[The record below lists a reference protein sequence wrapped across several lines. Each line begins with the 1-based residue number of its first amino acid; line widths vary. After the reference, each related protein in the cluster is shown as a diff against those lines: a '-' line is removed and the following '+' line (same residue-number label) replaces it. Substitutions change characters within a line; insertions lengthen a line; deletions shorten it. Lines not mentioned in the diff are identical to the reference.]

1 MYYIVR
7 YSGLFG
13 FIKPWTAV
21 RDGGSKDGKTFSQQ
35 FLTPSIVAGIERKF
49 FPEILNT
56 TPFKIHKIL
65 RHRLSY
71 SGISVQQEQT
81 YSFGWQEKKDTI
93 FRVPSIL
100 NRGVLLNPV
109 LHIAFGNRQDASVA
123 SGQHICLCRNEDLL
137 YSDSDIIEVDEYSFE
152 QDIER
157 FQGYELMFETTNDA
171 FLVGFNRLNNNE
183 PMYGYL
189 KIVGTPVRETY
200 GTI

>member
-1 MYYIVR
+1 MYHIVR

-35 FLTPSIVAGIERKF
+35 FLTPSIIAGIERKL
-49 FPEILNT
+49 FPEILT
-56 TPFKIHKIL
+56 IAPFKIHKIL

-100 NRGVLLNPV
+100 NRGVMLNPV
-109 LHIAFGNRQDASVA
+109 LHLAFGNREDACVA
-123 SGQHICLCRNEDLL
+123 LGQHICLCRNEDLL
-137 YSDSDIIEVDEYSFE
+137 YSDSDIIDVDEDSFDHNE
-152 QDIER
+152 
-157 FQGYELMFETTNDA
+157 ELFNGFELVFEKTDDA

-189 KIVGTPVRETY
+189 KIVGTPVRS
-200 GTI
+200 

>member
-7 YSGLFG
+7 YSGHFG

-35 FLTPSIVAGIERKF
+35 FLTPSIVAGIERKL
-49 FPEILNT
+49 FPELLNI

-71 SGISVQQEQT
+71 SGVSVQQEQT
-81 YSFGWQEKKDTI
+81 YSFGWQEKKGNI
-93 FRVPSIL
+93 FRIPSIL

-109 LHIAFGNRQDASVA
+109 LHLALATMEDALTA
-123 SGQHICLCRNEDLL
+123 STQHLCLCRNEDLM
-137 YSDSDIIEVDEYSFE
+137 YPDSEIIQVDEYSFDHDE
-152 QDIER
+152 KR
-157 FQGYELMFETTNDA
+157 FNGFELIFQHTDDT
-171 FLVGFNRLNNNE
+171 FLVGFNRINNNA
-183 PMYGYL
+183 PMYGKL
-189 KIVGTPVRETY
+189 IIIGTPVRETY